1 MYYFSPTWKLS
12 LIQKKICG
20 YVFIEIDIEKIYEY
34 VLKDI
39 DKKYTVNYLY
49 MDKWIIRLKE
59 YNQQKCSVNLPN
71 VTRIE

>member
-1 MYYFSPTWKLS
+1 MFLKS
-12 LIQKKICG
+12 LIQKKNMWICF
-20 YVFIEIDIEKIYEY
+20 YRNWYRKN

>member
-1 MYYFSPTWKLS
+1 MFLKS

-20 YVFIEIDIEKIYEY
+20 YVFIEIDIEKICEY

-49 MDKWIIRLKE
+49 MDKWIVRLKE
-59 YNQQKCSVNLPN
+59 YN
-71 VTRIE
+71 